1 MKLPTAFL
9 AALLLGCGG
18 PVLAVDETPQKTTL
32 DCDHAE
38 MWSVGPETRGVCT
51 GSVTLTGTN
60 LKITC
65 DRLEFTALGIGD
77 KNSTLPTLEKFKTLL
92 ATGHVVIVQGDREA
106 TCGRAEVL
114 PHEDRV
120 VLTQNP
126 VVVDH
131 GADLTNT
138 GDEIILDHHD
148 RRVIVNKA
156 HVVGPTIK
164 DLGFEQAKPVPPAA
178 DAAPKPEPPK

>member
-1 MKLPTAFL
+1 MTTRGTKPGTWIGVGVSL
-9 AALLLGCGG
+9 ALALSGCGG
-18 PVLAVDETPQKTTL
+18 GHSKTGAGGSASQSAPPAPL
-32 DCDHAE
+32 H
-38 MWSVGPETRGVCT
+38 VV
-51 GSVTLTGTN
+51 SVTPAHLTGTDPIVGSFRSP
-60 LKITC
+60 LP
-65 DRLEFTALGIGD
+65 